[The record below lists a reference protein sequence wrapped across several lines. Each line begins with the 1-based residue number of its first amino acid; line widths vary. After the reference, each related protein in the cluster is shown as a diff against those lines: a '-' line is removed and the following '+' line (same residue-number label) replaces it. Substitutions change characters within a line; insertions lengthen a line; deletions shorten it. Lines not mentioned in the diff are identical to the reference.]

1 MRGAKFRSGSG
12 CMTCLRP
19 ADLQHTTSFL
29 QPFPGK
35 LPQDVQTLSRASAA
49 SPRGL
54 SARQRRTDAVAIISS
69 RQLSRVLQ
77 FALGCCVRDTCLC
90 LISIV
95 TSECLTQPLTY
106 RRNPSRSLIKLSR
119 SFVRLWLVQ
128 PELSLEIRAIWQWY
142 ECRHLGR

>member
-1 MRGAKFRSGSG
+1 MFSAADARCQIQVRFGMYDMLKAS
-12 CMTCLRP
+12 RP
-19 ADLQHTTSFL
+19 ATYDLVFAA
-29 QPFPGK
+29 
-35 LPQDVQTLSRASAA
+35 LSRKTATRCSDFVQGFCGE
-49 SPRGL
+49 SQRPL
-54 SARQRRTDAVAIISS
+54 STAEKVRSS

-119 SFVRLWLVQ
+119 SFARLWLVQ